1 MRVSKPGTRQNRL
14 QSYWFCVTA
23 LLVPLVGCAS
33 RSDSASSLAVSR
45 NTSPA
50 QVQSADQVPAP
61 VLHGGDLWVDRIK
74 GDNREFRIE
83 EVQRDG
89 TMIVSFWGSEMTTD
103 SYLNVIVYR
112 SLTESSADPSISDKP
127 GLWFSFPL
135 YPNKTWV
142 NDYSW
147 RIIGAS
153 ASSGRAEDTGR
164 VFGWE
169 DVTVPAGTFHCL
181 KAEVDTRFYGKG
193 GMADESQLTYWYAPK
208 VNRFVRFDYHS
219 NYEGSVAAQLVEY
232 KPATPTPK
240 LGDAQP
246 RPSPEN

>member
-1 MRVSKPGTRQNRL
+1 MHAAKPRVARHRIRSCC
-14 QSYWFCVTA
+14 FFAA
-23 LLVPLVGCAS
+23 LLALGPVVGCAS
-33 RSDSASSLAVSR
+33 RSNSAPSRELAKTPS
-45 NTSPA
+45 
-50 QVQSADQVPAP
+50 PAP
-61 VLHGGDLWVDRIK
+61 VRPEDQVAAPALRSGDVWVDRIR

-89 TMIVSFWGSEMTTD
+89 TMNVSFWGSEMTTD
-103 SYLNVIVYR
+103 PYLNIIVYR

-127 GLWFSFPL
+127 GLWFPFPL

-153 ASSGRAEDTGR
+153 ATGGRAEDTGR

-169 DVTVPAGTFHCL
+169 DVTVPAGTFHCI
-181 KAEVDTRFYGKG
+181 KAEVNTRFYGKG

-219 NYEGSVAAQLVEY
+219 NYEGSVVAQMVEY
-232 KPATPTPK
+232 KPATPTP
-240 LGDAQP
+240 
-246 RPSPEN
+246 

>member
-1 MRVSKPGTRQNRL
+1 MHASKLVVPQNRL
-14 QSYWFCVTA
+14 RSGPFFVTA
-23 LLVPLVGCAS
+23 LVVLGPLVGCAS
-33 RSDSASSLAVSR
+33 PRNPASSPGVSQSPSAVW
-45 NTSPA
+45 
-50 QVQSADQVPAP
+50 SADQVPAP
-61 VLHGGDLWVDRIK
+61 ALRSGDVWVDRIR

-83 EVQRDG
+83 EVKGDG
-89 TMIVSFWGSEMTTD
+89 TMNVSFWGSEMTTD
-103 SYLNVIVYR
+103 PYLNIIVYR

-127 GLWFSFPL
+127 GLWFPFPL

-153 ASSGRAEDTGR
+153 ATSGRAEDTGR

-169 DVTVPAGTFHCL
+169 DVTVPAGTFHCI
-181 KAEVDTRFYGKG
+181 KAEVNTRFYGKG

-219 NYEGSVAAQLVEY
+219 NYEGSVEAQLVEY
-232 KPATPTPK
+232 KPATPTP
-240 LGDAQP
+240 
-246 RPSPEN
+246 

>member
-1 MRVSKPGTRQNRL
+1 MHASIRCVGQNRL
-14 QSYWFCVTA
+14 LSQGFFVGA
-23 LLVPLVGCAS
+23 LLALEALVGCAS
-33 RSDSASSLAVSR
+33 RGDSASSPSIVG
-45 NTSPA
+45 NPSPA
-50 QVQSADQVPAP
+50 VVGSEDQAPAP
-61 VLHGGDLWVDRIK
+61 ALRGGDVWVDRIG

-89 TMIVSFWGSEMTTD
+89 TMNVSFWGSEMTTD
-103 SYLNVIVYR
+103 PYLNIIVYR

-127 GLWFSFPL
+127 GLWFPFPL
-135 YPNKTWV
+135 YPNKTWA

-153 ASSGRAEDTGR
+153 ASSGRAEDTGK

-169 DVTVPAGTFHCL
+169 DVTVPAGTFHCI
-181 KAEVDTRFYGKG
+181 KAEVNTRFYGKG

-232 KPATPTPK
+232 KPATPTP
-240 LGDAQP
+240 
-246 RPSPEN
+246 

>member
-1 MRVSKPGTRQNRL
+1 MHASKPGVPENYL
-14 QSYWFCVTA
+14 ASYFFLVAA
-23 LLVPLVGCAS
+23 LLVPGAVVGCAS
-33 RSDSASSLAVSR
+33 RSSSSPSPGVAQ
-45 NTSPA
+45 NPSPA
-50 QVQSADQVPAP
+50 PVRSADLVPAP
-61 VLHGGDLWVDRIK
+61 ALRSGDVWVDRIK
-74 GDNREFRIE
+74 GDNREFRIG

-89 TMIVSFWGSEMTTD
+89 TMNVSFWGSEMTTD
-103 SYLNVIVYR
+103 PYLNIIVYR

-127 GLWFSFPL
+127 GLWFPFPL

-169 DVTVPAGTFHCL
+169 DVTVPAGTFHCI
-181 KAEVDTRFYGKG
+181 KAEVNTRFYGKG

-219 NYEGSVAAQLVEY
+219 NYEGSVMAQLVEY
-232 KPATPTPK
+232 KPATPTP
-240 LGDAQP
+240 
-246 RPSPEN
+246 